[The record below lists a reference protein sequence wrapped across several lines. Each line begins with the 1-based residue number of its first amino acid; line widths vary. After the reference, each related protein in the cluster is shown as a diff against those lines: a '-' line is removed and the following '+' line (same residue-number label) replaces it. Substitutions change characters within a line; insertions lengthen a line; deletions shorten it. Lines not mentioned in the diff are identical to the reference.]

1 MSTNERKLTDA
12 DLLTLVVTGRELA
25 AEVSLRSLLGTILDK
40 ASRLTDSPKASV
52 ILFDEKRA
60 VLYIAHATG
69 EDAAAVMEGW
79 GKSSERGIPL
89 QGSKAGEVFRSGRAV
104 VDDAVAAAPNHFK
117 GVDRDTNTATESMV
131 CVPLTVAG
139 ERLGVVQL
147 LNKRTGNYSVR
158 DVTLLEHF
166 AAQAAVAIRN
176 ARLFE
181 DLLAHMGF
189 YTSGGDA
196 KSPMSLID
204 ELTRPA
210 RWENMTILFADMRG
224 FTQLCHMTQA
234 EQTQELLNEFLSLL
248 AGAVVERDG
257 IVNKFLGDGLMA
269 LFRGEDHAL
278 RGVQAAFGIVDGFA
292 ELRTEWDKRTNVPP
306 GLIDVGIG
314 VATDDVILGSMGSER
329 VRDFTA
335 VGTGVNLAA
344 YLMEEARNGRRILVD
359 KKTYYLVQEH
369 VGEVDGPEAFEFK
382 KPGQVGYPSERF
394 HLKSLQNGSAQP
406 DERRPVAPA
415 RESRN
420 DVFVSYSHK
429 DRNWLDKLQVHLSPY
444 VRTGAVTIWDDTKLR
459 GGDLWREEIERALA
473 AAKVAVLLVSPYFL
487 QSEFIASSELPT
499 LLANARENGLKIL
512 WVPLSVSSF
521 DETEIARF
529 QAAID
534 PERPLDTMTEGE
546 QNQAWVAVCKEIKA
560 ATRA

>member
-1 MSTNERKLTDA
+1 
-12 DLLTLVVTGRELA
+12 LLE
-25 AEVSLRSLLGTILDK
+25 TILDK

-52 ILFDEKRA
+52 ILLDAERD

-69 EDAAAVMEGW
+69 EGAAAVMEGW
-79 GKSSERGIPL
+79 GAASERGIPL
-89 QGSKAGEVFRSGRAV
+89 EGSKAGEVFRSGRAI

-117 GVDRDTNTATESMV
+117 GIDHDTNTSTESMV
-131 CVPLTVAG
+131 CVPLAVAG
-139 ERLGVVQL
+139 DRLGVVQL
-147 LNKRTGNYSVR
+147 LNKRTGNYTER

-176 ARLFE
+176 AQLFD

-189 YTSGGDA
+189 YTSGADA
-196 KSPMSLID
+196 TDPMSLLD
-204 ELTRPA
+204 ELTQPA

-224 FTQLCHMTQA
+224 FTQLCHMTRA

-248 AGAVVERDG
+248 AAAVVDSRG

-269 LFRGEDHAL
+269 LFRGDDHAL
-278 RGVQAAFGIVDGFA
+278 RGVQAAFAMLAGFA
-292 ELRTEWDKRTNVPP
+292 ELQTHWDKRTNVPA

-314 VATDDVILGSMGSER
+314 IATDDVILGSMGSDK

-335 VGTGVNLAA
+335 VGSGVNLAA

-359 KKTYYLVQEH
+359 KKTYYLVQEQ

-394 HLKSLQNGSAQP
+394 HLKSLQDGRAQP
-406 DERRPVAPA
+406 DQRRPAAPP
-415 RESRN
+415 RESAN
-420 DVFVSYSHK
+420 DVFVSYSHQ
-429 DRNWLDKLQVHLSPY
+429 DRKWLEKLQVHLSPY
-444 VRTGAVTIWDDTKLR
+444 VRAGAVTIWDDTRLK

-487 QSEFIASSELPT
+487 QSEFVAASELPP
-499 LLANARENGLKIL
+499 LLASAKDKGLKIL
-512 WVPLSVSSF
+512 WVPLSASSF
-521 DETEIARF
+521 DETEIGRF
-529 QAAID
+529 QAAAAID
-534 PERPLDTMTEGE
+534 PRRPLDTMTEGE

-560 ATRA
+560 ATRT